1 MALTV
6 RHIIHALADDS
17 SCN

>member
-1 MALTV
+1 MALTL